1 MKVLHPILSD
11 SRVEIDAK
19 KLDDVLAKARAY
31 DEIWARFHPNLEHV
45 EMGRMPPEGMKSLLL
60 GIWAS
65 VFEAYRT
72 D

>member
-19 KLDDVLAKARAY
+19 KLDDVLAKAQAY
-31 DEIWARFHPNLEHV
+31 DEIWDRFHPVLERV
-45 EMGRMPPEGMKSLLL
+45 EVGRMAPEGMRSLLL

-65 VFEAYRT
+65 IFEAYRT